1 MYQSE
6 RTYIKQQRSKLTVSA
21 TFHYLCL
28 CKQFVKLLLKIKRI
42 LLVQK
47 QLKKKISIK
56 TETENKQQHE
66 NISFVLFINY
76 VETTFGFFTIYN
88 LQ

>member
-1 MYQSE
+1 M
-6 RTYIKQQRSKLTVSA
+6 SA

-42 LLVQK
+42 LLLQK
-47 QLKKKISIK
+47 QLKKIISIK

-76 VETTFGFFTIYN
+76 VETTFGFFTIIIELTIIKY
-88 LQ
+88 LYVFLVCIILH